1 MYKGKHEKKRAPR
14 RGDAPWAQILVFIIF
29 LGALFVLHLALPDK
43 SLSGRESLQTAPKFS
58 FSALFSGQFTKQ
70 AEDYANDQ
78 FPFRDKW
85 ITLKARSEL
94 LSGKGENNGVF
105 LCADETLLEPFS
117 APEPSE
123 LQTSLDAINALARN
137 AGVPVYFALIPTAAE
152 LWADMLPDGASGD
165 SQRETIDAAYA
176 AVSAADVKTVD
187 MYAALAPH
195 ANEPV
200 YYRTDHHWTTLGAY
214 YGYTAITEAMEFP
227 PVPLDA
233 YTERVVTEEF
243 YGTLWSASGFSWV
256 KPDSIAA
263 YVEQGDAVITNYPQG
278 FPVAGTLYDEGFLD
292 AVDKYAWFY
301 GGNTP
306 LLTVET
312 GNAGPKLLIL
322 RDSYMDSLSPF
333 LFAHF
338 SEIHILDLRYY
349 RASLK
354 AYLDDQNFDAVLVC
368 YSVKNFVEDNSI
380 FLAGY

>member
-1 MYKGKHEKKRAPR
+1 MYKGKHEKRKAP
-14 RGDAPWAQILVFIIF
+14 GKDAAPWAQILVFVIF
-29 LGALFVLHLALPDK
+29 LGALFILHLALPDK

-85 ITLKARSEL
+85 ITLKARSEK
-94 LSGKGENNGVF
+94 LSGKAENNGVF
-105 LCADETLLEPFS
+105 LCADETLIEPFS
-117 APEPSE
+117 APAFSE
-123 LQTSLDAINALARN
+123 LQISLDAMNTLAQN
-137 AGVPVYFALIPTAAE
+137 AGVTVYFALIPTAAE
-152 LWADMLPDGASGD
+152 LWADKLPDGAPND
-165 SQRETIDAAYA
+165 SQREVIDNAYA
-176 AVSAADVKTVD
+176 AVSAEPID
-187 MYAALAPH
+187 MYAALAAH
-195 ANEPV
+195 AGEPV

-214 YGYTAITEAMEFP
+214 YGYTAIAEAMNF
-227 PVPLDA
+227 VPLPLDT
-233 YTERVVTEEF
+233 YTGTVVTEEF

-256 KPDSIAA
+256 QPDSITA
-263 YVEQGDAVITNYPQG
+263 YVEQGDAIITNYPQG
-278 FPVAGTLYDEGFLD
+278 FPVAGTLYDKSFLD

-322 RDSYMDSLSPF
+322 RDSYMDSLSPY

-349 RASLK
+349 KASLK
-354 AYLDDQNFDAVLVC
+354 AYLDEQNFDAVLVC
-368 YSVKNFVEDNSI
+368 YSVKNFAEDNSVY
-380 FLAGY
+380 LAGY

>member
-1 MYKGKHEKKRAPR
+1 MYKGKHEKRKAPG
-14 RGDAPWAQILVFIIF
+14 GDNASWAQILVFVIF
-29 LGALFVLHLALPDK
+29 LGVLLILHLALPDK

-58 FSALFSGQFTKQ
+58 LSALFSGKFTEQ

-123 LQTSLDAINALARN
+123 LQTSLDAVNALARN

-152 LWADMLPDGASGD
+152 LWGDRLPDGAPND
-165 SQRETIDAAYA
+165 SQLEVIDNAYA
-176 AVSAADVKTVD
+176 AVSAKPID
-187 MYAALAPH
+187 MYAALAAH
-195 ANEPV
+195 AGEPI

-214 YGYTAITEAMEFP
+214 YGYTAIAKAMDFVP
-227 PVPLDA
+227 APLDA
-233 YTERVVTEEF
+233 YMETVVTEEF

-256 KPDSIAA
+256 KPDRITA

-278 FPVAGTLYDEGFLD
+278 APVAGTLYDESFLD
-292 AVDKYAWFY
+292 AVDKYAYFY

-349 RASLK
+349 KASLR
-354 AYLDDQNFDAVLVC
+354 AYLDAQGFDAVLVC